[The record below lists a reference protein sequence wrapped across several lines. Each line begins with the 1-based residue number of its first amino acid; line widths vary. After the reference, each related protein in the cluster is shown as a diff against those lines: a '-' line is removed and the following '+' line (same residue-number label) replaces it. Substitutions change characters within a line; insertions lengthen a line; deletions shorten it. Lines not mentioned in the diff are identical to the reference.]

1 MVLYSVVAV
10 EHEASYSMNSD
21 VDKGQTLMLISARHV
36 KSHELRPQGDGRQGV
51 TGYHRM
57 GVGDAGTNVVRL
69 QPGVVVQEFL
79 LGSPLA

>member
-36 KSHELRPQGDGRQGV
+36 KSHELRRKE
-51 TGYHRM
+51 
-57 GVGDAGTNVVRL
+57 NVLRHASVRL
-69 QPGVVVQEFL
+69 MLVLHVAVGTFW
-79 LGSPLA
+79 SPEAPYWYSAH